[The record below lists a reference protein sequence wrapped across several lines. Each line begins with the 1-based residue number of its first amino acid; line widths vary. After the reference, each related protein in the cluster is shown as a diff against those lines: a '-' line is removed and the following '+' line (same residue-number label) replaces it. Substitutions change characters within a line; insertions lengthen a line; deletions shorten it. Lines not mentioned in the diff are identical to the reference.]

1 MSRFIVPKHLEVPLG
16 ATLPA
21 PVKEQPGMITGN
33 WRTERPVIDH
43 EACTTCLN
51 CFIYCPDGCW
61 HLDEKTEQM
70 VWNADYCKGCMV
82 CVNECPANCLTTVNE
97 LEFPDGVVRLE
108 KPF

>member
-1 MSRFIVPKHLEVPLG
+1 MSRFIIPKHLEVPLG
-16 ATLPA
+16 AVLPA

-43 EACTTCLN
+43 EKCTTCLN
-51 CFIYCPDGCW
+51 CFIYCPDSSW
-61 HLDEKTEQM
+61 HLDEKSEQM
-70 VWNADYCKGCMV
+70 VWNADYCKGCLI
-82 CVNECPANCLTTVNE
+82 CVNECPVNCLEPVNE

>member
-1 MSRFIVPKHLEVPLG
+1 MSKFVIPKHLEVPMG

-43 EACTTCLN
+43 EKCTTCLN
-51 CFIYCPDGCW
+51 CFIYCPDASW

-70 VWNADYCKGCMV
+70 VWNADYCKGCLI
-82 CVNECPANCLTTVNE
+82 CVNECPVDALTPVNE